1 MSGRVDPVPPGR
13 LSDGCESGRF
23 RAMRGLCLFLSVWLL
38 AAPAGMADVVVF
50 PAPAPR
56 GDATR
61 EVVVYSS
68 LDSPLARPL
77 IEAFQRTVPDVT
89 VRYED
94 LLTGEIAARVMQESE
109 AGERTA
115 DLIFSSA
122 MDLTVKLANDGYA
135 REVSIALAESWP
147 DWAAWRSMVFA
158 LTFEPAVIVYHR
170 PSFPDGPP
178 DTRAALMDWLA
189 TAPKGTIGTYD
200 IARSAV
206 GYLFLMRDQEHFA
219 DLWPLVRAMG
229 QAGVATFP
237 TSQDVIERVNSG
249 ALQLG
254 YNVLGSYAADQ
265 AQSLPDLGLVL
276 PRDYVVVVSRVA
288 LVPAAAATPEL
299 GEAFLA
305 FLMSRDGQTVLAE
318 RLRLPAVSLEVAG
331 KDSAA
336 AMQEAMGA
344 RLRPVPV
351 SPGLLAYLDGA
362 SRARVL
368 AEWQAALESGE

>member
-1 MSGRVDPVPPGR
+1 MRWLAILLLTHIASLP
-13 LSDGCESGRF
+13 L
-23 RAMRGLCLFLSVWLL
+23 RAE
-38 AAPAGMADVVVF
+38 VVVF
-50 PAPAPR
+50 PAPDP
-56 GDATR
+56 GDAGR
-61 EVVVYSS
+61 ELVLYSS

-77 IEAFQRTVPDVT
+77 IEAFQRQAPDVT

-94 LLTGEIAARVMQESE
+94 LLTGEIAARVTAESD
-109 AGERTA
+109 AGQVTA
-115 DLIFSSA
+115 DLVFSSA

-135 REVSIALAESWP
+135 REVSVPGAASWP
-147 DWAAWRSMVFA
+147 DWAAWRGMVFA

-170 PSFPDGPP
+170 PSFPEGPP
-178 DTRAALMDWLA
+178 DTRAELMDWLE

-229 QAGVATFP
+229 KAGVQTFA
-237 TSQDVIERVNSG
+237 TSQEVIDGVNAG
-249 ALQLG
+249 TLHLG

-265 AQSLPDLGLVL
+265 AAKLPDLGLVL
-276 PRDYVVVVSRVA
+276 PQDYVVVVSRVA
-288 LVPAAAATPEL
+288 LVPKSAANPDL
-299 GEAFLA
+299 GEAFLE
-305 FLMSRDGQTVLAE
+305 FLMSREGQTVLAE

-336 AMQEAMGA
+336 AMQEALGA

-368 AEWQAALESGE
+368 AGWNAALEGGE

>member
-1 MSGRVDPVPPGR
+1 
-13 LSDGCESGRF
+13 
-23 RAMRGLCLFLSVWLL
+23 MRWPSALVLTLIL
-38 AAPAGMADVVVF
+38 ALPLQAEVVVF
-50 PAPAPR
+50 PALN
-56 GDATR
+56 GQDDAR
-61 EVVVYSS
+61 EVVIYSS

-77 IEAFQRTVPDVT
+77 IEAFQRQAPDVA

-94 LLTGEIAARVMQESE
+94 LLTGEIAARVTEESD
-109 AGERTA
+109 AGKATA
-115 DLIFSSA
+115 DLVFSSA

-135 REVSIALAESWP
+135 REVAVPGTASWP
-147 DWAAWRSMVFA
+147 DWAVWRGMVFA
-158 LTFEPAVIVYHR
+158 LTFEPAVIIYHR

-178 DTRAALMDWLA
+178 DTRAALMDWLE
-189 TAPKGTIGTYD
+189 TAPKGAIGTYD

-229 QAGVATFP
+229 RAGVQTFP
-237 TSQDVIERVNSG
+237 TSQDVIDGVNAG
-249 ALQLG
+249 TLQLG

-265 AQSLPDLGLVL
+265 AAKLPNLGLAL

-288 LVPAAAATPEL
+288 LVRKAAANPDL
-299 GEAFLA
+299 GEAFLG
-305 FLMSRDGQTVLAE
+305 FLMSREGQTVLAE

-336 AMQEAMGA
+336 AMQEALGA

-351 SPGLLAYLDGA
+351 SPGLLAYLDAA

-368 AEWQAALESGE
+368 ADWNAALESDE

>member
-1 MSGRVDPVPPGR
+1 
-13 LSDGCESGRF
+13 
-23 RAMRGLCLFLSVWLL
+23 MRGPVVPGLVLALL
-38 AAPAGMADVVVF
+38 VAVAGLTARAEVVVF
-50 PAPAPR
+50 PAPGA
-56 GDATR
+56 DAGAAR
-61 EVVVYSS
+61 ELVIYSS

-77 IEAFQRTVPDVT
+77 IEAFQRQAPDVA

-94 LLTGEIAARVMQESE
+94 LLTGEIAARVTQETD
-109 AGERTA
+109 AGRPSA

-135 REVSIALAESWP
+135 REVAVQGGAGWP
-147 DWAAWRSMVFA
+147 DWAVWSNRVFA

-178 DTRAALMDWLA
+178 DSRAALIDWLA
-189 TAPKGTIGTYD
+189 TAPQASIGTYD
-200 IARSAV
+200 IAESAV
-206 GYLFLMRDQEHFA
+206 GYLFLVRDQEHFA

-229 QAGVATFP
+229 KAGVQTFR
-237 TSQDVIERVNSG
+237 TSQEVIDRVNSG
-249 ALQLG
+249 ALKLG

-265 AQSLPDLGLVL
+265 ATRMPDLGLVL

-288 LVPAAAATPEL
+288 LVPRASASLDL
-299 GEAFLA
+299 GEAFLS
-305 FLMSRDGQTVLAE
+305 FLLSREGQTVLAE
-318 RLRLPAVSLEVAG
+318 RLRLPAISLEVAG

-336 AMQEAMGA
+336 AMQEALGA

-351 SPGLLAYLDGA
+351 SPGLLAYLDAA

-368 AEWQAALESGE
+368 DQWQAALQAPP

>member
-1 MSGRVDPVPPGR
+1 MRM
-13 LSDGCESGRF
+13 L
-23 RAMRGLCLFLSVWLL
+23 RALFVCLALP
-38 AAPAGMADVVVF
+38 AAADVVVF
-50 PAPAPR
+50 PAPSGGER
-56 GDATR
+56 QL
-61 EVVVYSS
+61 VVYSS

-77 IEAFQRTVPDVT
+77 IEAFQQERPDVA

-94 LLTGEIAARVMQESE
+94 LLTGEIAARVTAETD
-109 AGERTA
+109 AGQPTA
-115 DLIFSSA
+115 DLVFSSA
-122 MDLTVKLANDGYA
+122 MDVTVKLANDGYA
-135 REVSIALAESWP
+135 REAEVAAAAGWP

-178 DTRAALMDWLA
+178 DTRAALIDWLKA
-189 TAPKGTIGTYD
+189 APKGQIGTYD

-229 QAGVATFP
+229 RAGVQTFP
-237 TSQDVIERVNSG
+237 TSQDVIDGVNSG
-249 ALQLG
+249 KLKLG

-265 AQSLPDLGLVL
+265 AARLPHIGLVL
-276 PRDYVVVVSRVA
+276 PRDYVVVISRVA
-288 LVPAAAATPEL
+288 LVPKAAASPEL

-305 FLMSRDGQTVLAE
+305 FLMSREGQTVLAE
-318 RLRLPAVSLEVAG
+318 RLRLPAVSLEVRG
-331 KDSAA
+331 KDSAR
-336 AMQEAMGA
+336 AMQEALGA

-351 SPGLLAYLDGA
+351 SPGLLAYLDAA

-368 AEWQAALESGE
+368 ADWNAALEGGE